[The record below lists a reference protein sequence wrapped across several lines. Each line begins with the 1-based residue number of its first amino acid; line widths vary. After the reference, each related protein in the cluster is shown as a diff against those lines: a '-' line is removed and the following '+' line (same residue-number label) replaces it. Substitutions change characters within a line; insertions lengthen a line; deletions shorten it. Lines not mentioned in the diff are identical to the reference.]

1 MNSTLTISSP
11 SLTHIRSMCLG
22 KTKFP
27 SAEIAWYVLDYNQRH
42 QIRNS
47 IPIHFCWK
55 PTGAPIVVSIIWE
68 REKRSNR
75 YPFLKK
81 NSGVPILSVPC
92 LKRVVG
98 LKRV

>member
-1 MNSTLTISSP
+1 MNSTLTISSA

-47 IPIHFCWK
+47 ITNSFLLEAYRCPYCSKYHLGKRKKVKPI
-55 PTGAPIVVSIIWE
+55 S
-68 REKRSNR
+68 
-75 YPFLKK
+75 
-81 NSGVPILSVPC
+81 LS
-92 LKRVVG
+92 
-98 LKRV
+98 